1 MELVCDGAV
10 AAGGRLTGGRLTGGR
25 PTTADEAWAE
35 ARAVGLLLRCAAVWS
50 RLRLRRLFSG
60 LDPRGPSGD
69 GLRSSL
75 ALSGKTGA
83 SSGSLSTWKDSSELS
98 STSVVLCLGRDL
110 RLLLAEV
117 LAAPMS
123 FVLSSALLRSSFTV
137 SMLQASDSRQK
148 QTSDVAQKEFEKGET
163 EVSTEQSKQKFQ
175 PKWLQNN
182 GSQEKNKVGDADT
195 CRSGQTATPLVESA
209 QLSQKKA
216 SRTSGL
222 H

>member
-1 MELVCDGAV
+1 MRWGGGCRRAPDRRAPDRRAPDRRASDNGRRGLGRSTGCRAPAAMCGSLVASAP
-10 AAGGRLTGGRLTGGR
+10 AA
-25 PTTADEAWAE
+25 P
-35 ARAVGLLLRCAAVWS
+35 
-50 RLRLRRLFSG
+50 G

-195 CRSGQTATPLVESA
+195 CLSGQTATPLVESA